1 MALTDYSLL
10 TLATLGLTL
19 AAIYVAMYIAYQGYR
34 GLVRHDSKP
43 MRYLSVGIVLLF
55 GVTYTVSF
63 AGTIAFRYSVL
74 SLDLQPAFR
83 FLVRLLQLA
92 GLGAV
97 AYSLYLVRTQEPTLT
112 ATADGGLT
120 DAGRTSVTAGAAID
134 DSPVGA
140 PTDDSPADTPSTN
153 ETATA
158 SEGAATSETTAAGN
172 PDDTDA
178 GGVDADD
185 GNGDE

>member
-1 MALTDYSLL
+1 MSLTDYGLL

-43 MRYLSVGIVLLF
+43 MQYLSVGILLLF

-63 AGTIAFRYSVL
+63 AGTIAFRYSLL

-112 ATADGGLT
+112 ATADGGLADT
-120 DAGRTSVTAGAAID
+120 DRTSVPAGVSTENPPADASAEAPPAGA
-134 DSPVGA
+134 S
-140 PTDDSPADTPSTN
+140 TD
-153 ETATA
+153 
-158 SEGAATSETTAAGN
+158 SETGS
-172 PDDTDA
+172 
-178 GGVDADD
+178 
-185 GNGDE
+185 E

>member
-1 MALTDYSLL
+1 MALTDYGLL

-19 AAIYVAMYIAYQGYR
+19 AAIYVALYIAYQAYR
-34 GLVRHDSKP
+34 GLRRHDSKP
-43 MRYLSVGIVLLF
+43 MRYLSVGILLLF

-63 AGTIAFRYSVL
+63 AGTVAFRYSLL

-112 ATADGGLT
+112 ATADGGIAET
-120 DAGRTSVTAGAAID
+120 DRPGVPAGASLD
-134 DSPVGA
+134 DA
-140 PTDDSPADTPSTN
+140 PADASTDDFPADAST
-153 ETATA
+153 
-158 SEGAATSETTAAGN
+158 
-172 PDDTDA
+172 DDTT
-178 GGVDADD
+178 GR
-185 GNGDE
+185 E

>member
-1 MALTDYSLL
+1 MALTDYGLL

-19 AAIYVAMYIAYQGYR
+19 AAIYVALYIAYQAYR
-34 GLVRHDSKP
+34 GLRRHDSTP
-43 MRYLSVGIVLLF
+43 MRYLSVGILLLF

-63 AGTIAFRYSVL
+63 AGTVAFRYSLV

-120 DAGRTSVTAGAAID
+120 EPDRTDVPAGAA
-134 DSPVGA
+134 
-140 PTDDSPADTPSTN
+140 TDGSPADASIDEPSTD
-153 ETATA
+153 A
-158 SEGAATSETTAAGN
+158 STGDS
-172 PDDTDA
+172 DDP
-178 GGVDADD
+178 
-185 GNGDE
+185 E